1 MKRFHT
7 FLFAAVAL
15 MLSCGYAS
23 ASHEPQH
30 FTLSHTASHF
40 YVSPGEPVSVR
51 VARELAQIDWQHAV
65 ARESRIARSDMHA
78 SGAGL
83 VFTAIHAEPDAGS
96 DSAA

>member
-7 FLFAAVAL
+7 FLIFALGL

-23 ASHEPQH
+23 AFEPQH
-30 FTLSHTASHF
+30 YTLSHQVSHF

-51 VARELAQIDWQHAV
+51 IARELAQVQWQHAV

-83 VFTAIHAEPDAGS
+83 VFTAIRTETDAYG
-96 DSAA
+96 DRAV